1 MAADSY
7 GASVSDFV
15 VVGSI
20 RQEVGTAG
28 KGDPDA

>member
-1 MAADSY
+1 MAADSH

-15 VVGSI
+15 VAGPI

-28 KGDPDA
+28 KDPDA